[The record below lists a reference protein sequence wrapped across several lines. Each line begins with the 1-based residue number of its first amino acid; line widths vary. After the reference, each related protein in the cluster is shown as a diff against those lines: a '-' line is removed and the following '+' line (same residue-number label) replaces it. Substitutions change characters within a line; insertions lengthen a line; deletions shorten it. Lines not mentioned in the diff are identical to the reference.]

1 MSRTTTK
8 AAIYLRISRDLTK
21 RGEAIDRQRED
32 CETTCAVKGWEIVGE
47 YIDRSIS
54 AYSGKTRPEYERMI
68 ADYKAGKF
76 DVIVAWKLDRLTRS
90 TKGFADMLDELREQK
105 LRICTSDLG
114 DVDLSKSDARF
125 TTNILVNV
133 AQFESDRKSERSKRA
148 NLQRAKHG
156 YIKPG
161 TRCFGYD
168 GNFNVVEK
176 EAEVVRAIYAQYLK
190 GSSMNAISKAIA
202 GETGPN
208 LPKMPVSEAPS
219 VIFAREKNKPVPN
232 HKWTLAITQ
241 TILRNPKYAG
251 YIAYVPT
258 INGKCQSPAK
268 NWADYIVRD
277 ESGKPVKAAWDAIV
291 DADTWWAV
299 QRKRDRNRYRK
310 DGSPIDRAGNARKHF
325 GAGVYRCGICGGP
338 MHSGDTSYRC
348 DGHVNRTRDK
358 VDEYVLA
365 VIRARLS
372 RDDLSDLLAKSDD
385 PRLAEISAELQKARG
400 EIERARH
407 DYKSRLIDGALYK
420 EIRDEQDSI
429 IEGLE
434 AERLSL
440 LPDNPATGVI
450 NAEDPVAAFDAI
462 TDPGQIAEII
472 NFFCKVTLMP
482 HKQGRR
488 TTPESLREDVI
499 IEWK

>member
-1 MSRTTTK
+1 MTRDTTR
-8 AAIYLRISRDLTK
+8 AAIYLRISRDSTK
-21 RGEAIDRQRED
+21 RGEAIERQRED
-32 CETTCAVKGWEIVGE
+32 CETTCAVKGWEIVEE
-47 YIDRSIS
+47 YVDLSIS
-54 AYSGKTRPEYERMI
+54 AYSGKARPNYERMI
-68 ADYKAGKF
+68 SDYKAGRF

-161 TRCFGYD
+161 TRAFGYD
-168 GNFNVVEK
+168 GHFHVIEK

-190 GSSMNAISKAIA
+190 GSSMNAISRAIA

-208 LPKMPVSEAPS
+208 LPKMPLSDAPS
-219 VIFAREKNKPVPN
+219 VIFAREKGKPLPDCT
-232 HKWTLAITQ
+232 WSLANTQ

-251 YIAYVPT
+251 YVAYVPT
-258 INGKCQSPAK
+258 INGKCQSPGK
-268 NWADYIVRD
+268 NWTEYIVRD
-277 ESGKPVKAAWDAIV
+277 ENGNPVKAAWEAIV
-291 DADTWWAV
+291 DTDTWWAV
-299 QRKRDRNRYRK
+299 QRKRDKNRYRK
-310 DGSPIDRAGNARKHF
+310 DGSPIDRAGNVRKHF

-338 MHSGDTSYRC
+338 MHSGDSSYRC
-348 DGHVNRTRDK
+348 DGHVNRMRSK

-365 VIRARLS
+365 VIRARLA
-372 RDDLSDLLAKSDD
+372 REDLRDLLAKGEN
-385 PRLAEISAELQKARG
+385 PRLGEISAELSKARG

-407 DYKSRLIDGALYK
+407 DYKARLIDGPLFK
-420 EIRDEQDSI
+420 EIKDEQDAI
-429 IEGLE
+429 ISRLE

-440 LPDNPATGVI
+440 LPDNPATGI
-450 NAEDPVAAFDAI
+450 IEAEDPVAAFDAI
-462 TDPGQIAEII
+462 TDPGQIAEVI
-472 NFFCKVTLMP
+472 NFFCTVTLMP
-482 HKQGRR
+482 HEQGKR
-488 TTPESLREDVI
+488 TTPETLKKDVI
-499 IEWK
+499 IKWK